1 MTETMTHYE
10 RIIAAYELKEPDRVP
25 VIPINSYF
33 LPYYAGMTIRQA
45 QHEPDR
51 LVQAHLDH
59 QEFLGDAVHPF
70 QSGHDHLGLFG
81 RTGWDQTT
89 LDWRIFEK
97 FPPEGNLPNLY
108 EKDVIEDYQDVF
120 ERGFSTLLFNR
131 KLENDI
137 WKRSVRDFLYFE
149 FDYLKVWAAAWRRF
163 VEQSGISLLLG
174 ARACHPLDLLQYYR
188 GIFNLVTDL
197 YEQPEDVKAMCE
209 WLSEYEAVRAM
220 GRAMTMGAGEVP
232 GADTILFINGGPPGL
247 PPKMFDEFYFPY
259 AKKMIDM
266 FVTRGFKVQNHWD
279 TDLTPHL
286 RTIAGLVEGLPKGKV
301 VMDFEKTNMKKAK
314 ELLGD
319 KMCIA
324 GNVPVAMLIYGTV
337 AEVEDYCKTL
347 IRDCAEG
354 GGYMLGGEC
363 DIPWDARPENLLA
376 MVEAA
381 KKFGQYKSSP
391 GTNKEWGA
399 RKGFSPT
406 EKRILKGI
414 KEGLK
419 PPSQEELDRVT
430 ARWLFGNNTDM
441 MMKYAPWSFILT
453 KIMWK
458 KGEEPWGR

>member
-1 MTETMTHYE
+1 
-10 RIIAAYELKEPDRVP
+10 
-25 VIPINSYF
+25 
-33 LPYYAGMTIRQA
+33 
-45 QHEPDR
+45 
-51 LVQAHLDH
+51 
-59 QEFLGDAVHPF
+59 
-70 QSGHDHLGLFG
+70 
-81 RTGWDQTT
+81 
-89 LDWRIFEK
+89 
-97 FPPEGNLPNLY
+97 
-108 EKDVIEDYQDVF
+108 
-120 ERGFSTLLFNR
+120 
-131 KLENDI
+131 
-137 WKRSVRDFLYFE
+137 
-149 FDYLKVWAAAWRRF
+149 
-163 VEQSGISLLLG
+163 
-174 ARACHPLDLLQYYR
+174 
-188 GIFNLVTDL
+188 
-197 YEQPEDVKAMCE
+197 MCE